1 MFVKSKIASC
11 LLWVSLFLGSI
22 AYAQSGKD
30 ALRKKRAKL
39 LEDIEYSN
47 QLLSETRA
55 NQRNTLAEV
64 EAIDRKIQVRAS
76 LVATM
81 NTEIQLLEREIQ
93 ESEDRLEQLTKERE
107 TLEANYAERIRK
119 AYRARGKYQQL
130 MFVLSASDFNQSY
143 LRLQYLKQYQS
154 YRRKLAEQIEQ
165 SRLDVQQEIE
175 ALQNQQEERKSAV
188 AARLIE
194 SQLLN
199 SERAIRAE
207 QVALLKGEEQKLRGE
222 IREKQKQAAQ
232 LQKEIERLIREEI
245 ERARKEAE
253 RRRKEAEAAA
263 GAGETS
269 STSFALTPEAQAL
282 SDNFAQNR
290 GKLPWPVEKGYI
302 SSPFGE
308 HAHPVLPG
316 IRVKNDGVDVTTNR
330 DAVARAVFEGT
341 VSGIVVIPGVGEAV
355 ILKHGEYLTVYSNLA
370 EVYVA
375 KGERVSI
382 KQMIGKIST
391 NPADGKTVLQFQLWK
406 NTEKQNPAIWLA
418 KP

>member
-1 MFVKSKIASC
+1 MFVKSKIA
-11 LLWVSLFLGSI
+11 LFFFVMALVCGGVLQ
-22 AYAQSGKD
+22 AQTGKD

-81 NTEIQLLEREIQ
+81 NAEIQLLEREIR
-93 ESEDRLEQLTKERE
+93 ESEDRLEQLTNQQE

-119 AYRARGKYQQL
+119 AYRARGKYQRL
-130 MFVLSASDFNQSY
+130 MFVLSASDFNQAY
-143 LRLQYLKQYQS
+143 LRLQYLKQYQA

-165 SRLDVQQEIE
+165 SRLDVQHEIE
-175 ALQNQQEERKSAV
+175 SLQKQQDERKSAV

-207 QVALLKGEEQKLRGE
+207 QVTLLQGEEQKLRGE

-245 ERARKEAE
+245 ERARIEAE
-253 RRRKEAEAAA
+253 RRRKEAEAAS
-263 GAGETS
+263 GTKP
-269 STSFALTPEAQAL
+269 TQSFALTPEAQAL
-282 SDNFAQNR
+282 SDNFALNR

-302 SSPFGE
+302 SSPYGE

-330 DAVARAVFEGT
+330 DAVARAVFDGE

-370 EVYVA
+370 EVFVT

-391 NPADGKTVLQFQLWK
+391 NPTDGKTVLQFQLWK

-418 KP
+418 QP

>member
-1 MFVKSKIASC
+1 MFVKSKIT
-11 LLWVSLFLGSI
+11 LFFFVMALVCGGVLQ
-22 AYAQSGKD
+22 AQTGKD

-81 NTEIQLLEREIQ
+81 NAEIQLLEREIR
-93 ESEDRLEQLTKERE
+93 ESEDRLEQLTNQQE

-119 AYRARGKYQQL
+119 AYRARGKYQRL
-130 MFVLSASDFNQSY
+130 MFVLSASDFNQAY
-143 LRLQYLKQYQS
+143 LRLQYLKQYQA

-165 SRLDVQQEIE
+165 SRLDVQHEIE
-175 ALQNQQEERKSAV
+175 SLQKQQDERKSAV

-207 QVALLKGEEQKLRGE
+207 QVTLLQGEEQKLRGE

-245 ERARKEAE
+245 ERARIEAE
-253 RRRKEAEAAA
+253 RRRKEAEAAS
-263 GAGETS
+263 GTKP
-269 STSFALTPEAQAL
+269 TQSFALTPEAQAL
-282 SDNFAQNR
+282 SDNFALNR

-302 SSPFGE
+302 SSPYGE

-330 DAVARAVFEGT
+330 DAVARAVFDGE

-370 EVYVA
+370 EVFVT

-391 NPADGKTVLQFQLWK
+391 NPTDGKTVLQFQLWK

-418 KP
+418 QP